1 MFLDIWDMLVL
12 KLVVYHQIIYYT
24 IMVNEGTQ
32 II

>member
-1 MFLDIWDMLVL
+1 MFLDIWNMLVL

-24 IMVNEGTQ
+24 MVNEGAQ